1 MAPRSQHPPTL
12 RPLRIHRAGRLKGSP
27 AHLRQEFGFNAII
40 VQPPDSHNTIATA
53 ADKLTE
59 KQFADGVAAYRA
71 AGYRILLYTSVM
83 ALGLSPEFQSG
94 QISREHPDW
103 LQRDPKG
110 NPVLAWGV
118 PWLCPS
124 TGAREVALD
133 RCLEIT
139 RKYNADGIMLDNNEF
154 FFAAA
159 GWTCHCDAC
168 TKAFR
173 EYLHKRFGDEQST
186 QRFGAA
192 TDKPRIP
199 TQECPLYFAWLHWRN
214 RVWAEINESFR
225 ARLREQNPNTM
236 FFANTQY
243 AYESGM
249 LGTDPQYAREDV
261 VLSES
266 CELNSRQM
274 SAKMVLGKALAAGRP
289 LWNYIGTFA
298 KPDDYTGL
306 RPPEAIG
313 PAIAAHSPTTPA
325 PASPTAST
333 KARPTPSRASSCP
346 NY

>member
-133 RCLEIT
+133 RCLEIP
-139 RKYNADGIMLDNNEF
+139 RKYNADGIMLANNEF

-159 GWTCHCDAC
+159 GWPCHCDAC

-214 RVWAEINESFR
+214 RVRAEINESFR

-249 LGTDPQYAREDV
+249 LGTDP
-261 VLSES
+261 
-266 CELNSRQM
+266 
-274 SAKMVLGKALAAGRP
+274 
-289 LWNYIGTFA
+289 
-298 KPDDYTGL
+298 
-306 RPPEAIG
+306 
-313 PAIAAHSPTTPA
+313 
-325 PASPTAST
+325 
-333 KARPTPSRASSCP
+333 
-346 NY
+346 